1 MAVTRTL
8 AQLAG
13 DLRVGDGVADPTGPA
28 AVILERIASTARVM
42 VVDYAPAAPDA
53 IHDEMFVRLCGWL
66 YDADPSG
73 STPGG
78 PAAMRSSGAASLGGP
93 YRVRR
98 GGLVGASD
106 ALR

>member
-13 DLRVGDGVADPTGPA
+13 DLRLSDGVAAPIGPV
-28 AVILERIASTARVM
+28 AVILERIAATSRVM
-42 VVDYAPAAPDA
+42 VVAYAPAAPDA
-53 IHDEMFVRLCGWL
+53 IHTEAFVRLAGWL

-78 PAAMRSSGAASLGGP
+78 PTALRSSGAASLLGP

-98 GGLVGASD
+98 GGVIGKA
-106 ALR
+106 R

>member
-1 MAVTRTL
+1 MVTRTL

-13 DLRVGDGVADPTGPA
+13 DLRLGDGVADPTGPA

-66 YDADPSG
+66 YDASPSD

-98 GGLVGASD
+98 GGVIGGF
-106 ALR
+106 